1 MTASAS
7 SSRNFAWTRKCRR
20 ITRPEA
26 HPGNLMKE
34 LTRTPPSRP
43 RAAFTLIELLVVIAI
58 IAILAAMLL
67 PALSSAKERGKRAVC
82 LGNLRQIGVGMA
94 IYATDNQ
101 DYVVSARNIP
111 GSNPERFVQIAINPP
126 EAGAAATVGLT
137 VQTNNIW
144 TCPNRPGFPTY
155 EAVYP
160 QYNIGYQYF
169 GGIKTWLTRGYDGAS
184 RSPVKVALSK
194 PHWVLAADATVKVLN
209 QWGGVDRDVAYANI
223 PPHRSVKA
231 GKRPAGGNQL
241 YIDGSGEWIR
251 AERMYGLHTWGD
263 PASRLGYFY
272 QNESDFP
279 QALRSLLPGL
289 RFP

>member
-1 MTASAS
+1 MK
-7 SSRNFAWTRKCRR
+7 NRKFPAR
-20 ITRPEA
+20 A
-26 HPGNLMKE
+26 
-34 LTRTPPSRP
+34 
-43 RAAFTLIELLVVIAI
+43 AAFTLIELLVVIAI

-67 PALSSAKERGKRAVC
+67 PALAAAKEKGKRATC
-82 LGNLRQIGVGMA
+82 MSNLRQIGIGMTV
-94 IYATDNQ
+94 YATDYR

-111 GSNPERFVQIAINPP
+111 GSSPERFVQIAINPP

-155 EAVYP
+155 EAEYP

-169 GGIKTWLTRGYDGAS
+169 GGIKTWLTIGYDGPS
-184 RSPVKVALSK
+184 RSPVKTSLSK

-209 QWGGVDRDVAYANI
+209 VWGGVDRDVAYANI
-223 PPHRSVKA
+223 PPHKNPRS
-231 GKRPAGGNQL
+231 GKLPAGGNQL
-241 YIDGSGEWIR
+241 YIDGSVEWVK
-251 AERMYGLHTWGD
+251 AQRMYGLHTWGD

-279 QALRSLLPGL
+279 PALANLLPSL
-289 RFP
+289 KYR